1 MAGAIVITKAILK
14 FPNLK
19 IVLGFLG
26 MTDVQFIYA
35 EGLNMGPDALQQG
48 LAEAK
53 ADIAAAL
60 I

>member
-1 MAGAIVITKAILK
+1 
-14 FPNLK
+14 
-19 IVLGFLG
+19 